1 MASTVVVA
9 NPDAYPHL
17 ALQQVGNIGDFL
29 FVVGFVLPVEA
40 VNLYAV
46 VELPHA
52 EGGEEAHQLDG
63 RPVHERGDAVLLQG
77 ADAILDALIVLAVA
91 PDEEGET
98 VGVVVDAVEEVGAE
112 VLACTGDDEYGAR
125 AVVGVAV
132 AALVQF
138 DEGLV
143 VAGQFWEADA
153 FEGEGAAG
161 VVEHTVVG
169 GVLPVVSVD
178 MVVKAAP
185 A

>member
-1 MASTVVVA
+1 M
-9 NPDAYPHL
+9 
-17 ALQQVGNIGDFL
+17 
-29 FVVGFVLPVEA
+29 
-40 VNLYAV
+40 
-46 VELPHA
+46 
-52 EGGEEAHQLDG
+52 
-63 RPVHERGDAVLLQG
+63 LQG
-77 ADAILDALIVLAVA
+77 ADAVLDALIVLAVA

-98 VGVVVDAVEEVGAE
+98 VGVVVDAVEEVGAK
-112 VLACTGDDEYGAR
+112 VYACPGDDEYGAR

-161 VVEHTVVG
+161 VVEYTVVG

-178 MVVKAAP
+178 MVVEAAP